1 MESLLIFCSF
11 LSIILGIIQLFFP
24 KLVDSIERYLDQLFH
39 ITEHNTISFRRV
51 IGLILIVVGVIL
63 IYSARKNNFITGI

>member
-1 MESLLIFCSF
+1 MESLLIFCSL

-24 KLVDSIERYLDQLFH
+24 KVVDSMERYLDQLFH

-51 IGLILIVVGVIL
+51 IGLTLIIVGVIL
-63 IYSARKNNFITGI
+63 IYSARKNHFITGI

>member
-1 MESLLIFCSF
+1 MESLLIFCSL

-24 KLVDSIERYLDQLFH
+24 KIVDSMERYLDQLFH

-51 IGLILIVVGVIL
+51 IGLTLIIVGVIL
-63 IYSARKNNFITGI
+63 IYSARKNHFITGI